1 MKMLGISGG
10 NTILNTGGI
19 LVLGPELSHFLCIS
33 GLLHLK
39 DEFTS
44 IPKHLNNCKLEIQW
58 RAKGQ
63 MACLCPERAQGGSS
77 CGALIK
83 YINGMMSLGTGA
95 PVSHLGKCC

>member
-1 MKMLGISGG
+1 MVI
-10 NTILNTGGI
+10 
-19 LVLGPELSHFLCIS
+19 PELSHFLCIS

-44 IPKHLNNCKLEIQW
+44 ILNHLNNCKLEIQS

-63 MACLCPERAQGGSS
+63 MACLCLERAEGGSS
-77 CGALIK
+77 CGALTK

-95 PVSHLGKCC
+95 PVSHP